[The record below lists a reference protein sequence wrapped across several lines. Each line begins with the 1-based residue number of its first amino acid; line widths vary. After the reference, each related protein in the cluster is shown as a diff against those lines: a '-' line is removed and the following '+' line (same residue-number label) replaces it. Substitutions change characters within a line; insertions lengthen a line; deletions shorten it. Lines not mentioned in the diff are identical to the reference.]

1 MGTNRGRVSKRDT
14 EILGLRKTIT
24 LKVRKR
30 ARNGLRRPVST
41 LIDMHFGGR
50 EVTAHSTFIHVTC
63 STFGKQLRR
72 LASSPN
78 VEKVM
83 SEMCKVVT
91 LTILGENN
99 TWKRG
104 GIGMNRG
111 NLGKVVRSL
120 VYRLPCSMTLRSD
133 GSV

>member
-1 MGTNRGRVSKRDT
+1 MNVNQGKVSKRDT
-14 EILGLRKTIT
+14 ELPDCRKTIT
-24 LKVRKR
+24 LKIRR
-30 ARNGLRRPVST
+30 CPRNGLRRAVST
-41 LIDMHFGGR
+41 VIDMHFGKR
-50 EVTAHSTFIHVTC
+50 ADIAHSRFIHAIC

-72 LASSPN
+72 LANSPN
-78 VEKVM
+78 DEKVM